1 MRRVLARISP
11 VLRLTRITAAFAAVS
26 NVWFVVLW
34 SRTVPGEDPGAL
46 AAQPLWILL
55 LGGTASAVGLYAFG
69 AALNDILDLR
79 RDRRLRPERPLA
91 SGSLGVEAAI
101 WIVAVTLLLAVLGA
115 TPFGTAGVVTTI
127 VVAAAVLGFNAAA
140 RFVPGVGIVL
150 LGLIYAGQMLVPNVH
165 MRFLVPV
172 LLVMTHTLVVAGLAY
187 ATAKKVPR
195 LTPRATFAAVV
206 GWVSWCAVLLGLGW
220 WRSASGDAGRSLWPA
235 WVDGAAGI
243 VPAALLVGFLVFLS
257 AKLKSIGQGPRA
269 AEKIWRHGSLWL
281 PFYGCAWMLGA
292 GHGGAA
298 LALGG
303 LAIIGVVGATVLR
316 ELYGL
321 LEQPVGFRV

>member
-1 MRRVLARISP
+1 
-11 VLRLTRITAAFAAVS
+11 
-26 NVWFVVLW
+26 
-34 SRTVPGEDPGAL
+34 
-46 AAQPLWILL
+46 
-55 LGGTASAVGLYAFG
+55 
-69 AALNDILDLR
+69 
-79 RDRRLRPERPLA
+79 
-91 SGSLGVEAAI
+91 
-101 WIVAVTLLLAVLGA
+101 LAVLGA